1 MNPKKHDNNIARK
14 MKKDMM
20 VTGMYAFLVVICIT
34 IIYPILWIVFASFNP
49 SQSMFSST
57 LVPKEMSLSNYIW
70 LFTSPDSKYLLWFR
84 NSLKISVI
92 VMVLQ
97 VVLVSFTAYAYSRF
111 TFKGKKFGLLIFM
124 VLQILPPTSAMIAF
138 YALGILLGLVQNHA
152 HAYLIAIYVGSAIPG
167 NTYLVKGYLDNIPKE
182 LDEAAYLDGA
192 GNFTTFFLIVMPL
205 AKPILAVQAL
215 WAFMTPLQDFVIAKL
230 IIRDP
235 ELNTLAVGLQTFVSG
250 SMTGGAQMQFT
261 KFAAGSLLTA
271 LPIALLFIF
280 LQKYLISG
288 LTAGGTKG

>member
-1 MNPKKHDNNIARK
+1 MNDVRQRNTACRAKNFLCAA
-14 MKKDMM
+14 
-20 VTGMYAFLVVICIT
+20 GMYLFLIVVCIV
-34 IIYPILWIVFASFNP
+34 IIYPILWIVFSSFNP

-57 LVPKEMSLSNYIW
+57 LVPKEMNLDNYIW
-70 LFTSPDSKYLLWFR
+70 LFTNPDSNYLLWFK
-84 NSLKISVI
+84 NSMKISLIVI
-92 VMVLQ
+92 VLQ
-97 VVLVSFTAYAYSRF
+97 LILVSFTAYAYSRF
-111 TFKGKKFGLLIFM
+111 NFRGKKFGLLIFM
-124 VLQILPPTSAMIAF
+124 VLQILPLTSAMIAF

-182 LDEAAYLDGA
+182 LDEAAHLDGA
-192 GNFTTFFLIVMPL
+192 GNFTTFFRIVMPL

-235 ELNTLAVGLQTFVSG
+235 NLNTLAVGLQSFVSG
-250 SMTGGAQMQFT
+250 SMTGGSQMQFT
-261 KFAAGSLLTA
+261 KFAAGSLLIA
-271 LPIALLFIF
+271 LPIALLYVF

>member
-1 MNPKKHDNNIARK
+1 MNSKTRGNTARK
-14 MKKDMM
+14 IKENLRI
-20 VTGMYAFLVVICIT
+20 TGMYAFLVVICVV
-34 IIYPILWIVFASFNP
+34 IIYPILWIVFSSFNP

-57 LVPKEMSLSNYIW
+57 LIPKEMSLSNYVW
-70 LFTSPDSKYLLWFR
+70 LFTSPDSDYLLWFR

-97 VVLVSFTAYAYSRF
+97 
-111 TFKGKKFGLLIFM
+111 
-124 VLQILPPTSAMIAF
+124 ILPLTSAMIAF

-230 IIRDP
+230 IIREP
-235 ELNTLAVGLQTFVSG
+235 ELNTLAVGLQSFVSG
-250 SMTGGAQMQFT
+250 SMTGGTQMQFT
-261 KFAAGSLLTA
+261 KFAAGSLLIA
-271 LPIALLFIF
+271 LPIALLYIF